1 MSDAKPL
8 YVPDDIRPYL
18 AHKVKEGEYDSVEE
32 ALVGTVKKQM
42 DHELALAHEK
52 REVQKGVDSADAG
65 RFSDRSAL
73 DVAAA
78 ARRAFEEK

>member
-1 MSDAKPL
+1 MSDTKAL
-8 YVPDDIRPYL
+8 YLPEDIRPYL
-18 AHKVKEGEYDSVEE
+18 AHKVKEGEYSSVEE
-32 ALVGTVKKQM
+32 ALIGTVKKQM
-42 DHELALAHEK
+42 DYELALMHER
-52 REVQKGVDSADAG
+52 REVQKGIDSADAG